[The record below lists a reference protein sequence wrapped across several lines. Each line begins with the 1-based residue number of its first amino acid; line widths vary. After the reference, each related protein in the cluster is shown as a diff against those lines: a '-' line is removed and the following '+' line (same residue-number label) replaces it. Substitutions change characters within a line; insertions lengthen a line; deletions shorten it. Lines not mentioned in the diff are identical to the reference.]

1 MTKLVSAVITTC
13 NRFALLQ
20 KAVKSVQNQ
29 SYTNIELI
37 VIDGSANQD
46 AENLYANKENIIYVK
61 STDSHPNVL
70 RNLGIDCASGE
81 LIAFLDD
88 DDEWLQDKIKK
99 QVECFNKN
107 NIDLCYTGKNIVSQN
122 GEKIKYSYKEPFFS
136 SQVKSIMGDN
146 FIGTTSSVMISKKA
160 LLAVNGFDIKLPA
173 LQDYDLYIRLCLDYK
188 VIGIDEPLINY
199 HYNHSV
205 AQVSQNL
212 ENFRIAST
220 IIKNKFN
227 NLKYSYILKMGLF
240 IIKIKRKIKS
250 I

>member
-70 RNLGIDCASGE
+70 RNLGTDCASGE

-122 GEKIKYSYKEPFFS
+122 GDKIKYSYKEPFFS

-199 HYNHSV
+199 HYNHSI
-205 AQVSQNL
+205 AQVSHSL
-212 ENFRIAST
+212 EHFRIASI
-220 IIKNKFN
+220 IIKNKFSN
-227 NLKYSYILKMGLF
+227 FKYSYLLKIGLL

>member
-29 SYTNIELI
+29 SYTHIELI
-37 VIDGSANQD
+37 VIDGSANQN

-61 STDSHPNVL
+61 SVDSHPNVL

-88 DDEWLQDKIKK
+88 DDEWIQDKIKK

-107 NIDLCYTGKNIVSQN
+107 NIDLCYTGKNIISQN
-122 GEKIKYSYKEPFFS
+122 REKIKYSYKEPFFS